1 MDPLL
6 TGAIAGSI
14 VLVILLVALVSRLG
28 RNRERAF
35 ARVEALRAL
44 VAESSQASLSPA
56 IDAEPDDGWDL
67 RIREDY
73 YEADQDEF
81 QPPAAAAAVRAA
93 RVVATTPQFV
103 VRVPDAAGAIRGQ
116 VSFEHSGSEL

>member
-56 IDAEPDDGWDL
+56 IDAEPDDEWDL

-73 YEADQDEF
+73 YEADPDEF
-81 QPPAAAAAVRAA
+81 QPPAAAAAAAA

-103 VRVPDAAGAIRGQ
+103 VHVPDAAGASRGQ
-116 VSFEHSGSEL
+116 VSFEHSGSES